1 MNGLSPTEL
10 AKTTSFAAPRPAS
23 VACAEAEIA
32 SPMARTASMLTPA
45 REDATLTDEQTTSV
59 AARAWGMESMSARS
73 LAVAPP
79 STSAENPP
87 MKSTP
92 TARAASS
99 SILAQAVR
107 SDSREAA
114 ATRAIGVTETRL
126 LTIGM
131 PSSSSILPHTDTRPD
146 ARAAMRS

>member
-59 AARAWGMESMSARS
+59 AARLGGW
-73 LAVAPP
+73 
-79 STSAENPP
+79 
-87 MKSTP
+87 
-92 TARAASS
+92 
-99 SILAQAVR
+99 
-107 SDSREAA
+107 SR
-114 ATRAIGVTETRL
+114 
-126 LTIGM
+126 
-131 PSSSSILPHTDTRPD
+131 
-146 ARAAMRS
+146 